1 MRVFFSTM
9 LFCWLWLGLAGCQHT
24 NQLALYQLD
33 QAELNQQLNA
43 KLSQLSQRT
52 RLAGLPVAVQVTQ
65 LQTDIGPGGQQVLQ
79 LKVQTEAQVRL
90 ALIDVPAQLQFV
102 LAAQPYFDQQRQGV
116 YLRQF
121 QLLDAQVA
129 AAGWQGKL
137 KPLSVELA
145 ALLQQSLANLPV
157 YQLDPTKLS
166 HQALLNM
173 PLQLQ
178 IKPGSLV
185 LSPAY

>member
-1 MRVFFSTM
+1 MRFFTTPI
-9 LFCWLWLGLAGCQHT
+9 LLCWLWLGLAGCQHT

-33 QAELNQQLNA
+33 QAELNQQLNT
-43 KLSQLSQRT
+43 KLSRLSQHT

-65 LQTDIGPGGQQVLQ
+65 LQTEIGPAGQEVLK
-79 LKVQTEAQVRL
+79 LRVQTEAQVKL

-102 LAAQPYFDQQRQGV
+102 LVAQPYFDQQRQGV

-137 KPLSVELA
+137 KPLSAELA

-166 HQALLNM
+166 HQALLNI
-173 PLQLQ
+173 PLQLK

>member
-1 MRVFFSTM
+1 MRFFTTPI
-9 LFCWLWLGLAGCQHT
+9 LLCWLWLGLAGCQHT

-33 QAELNQQLNA
+33 QAELNQQLNS
-43 KLSQLSQRT
+43 KLSRLSQRT

-65 LQTDIGPGGQQVLQ
+65 LQAEIGPAGQDMVKLS
-79 LKVQTEAQVRL
+79 VQTEAQVRL
-90 ALIDVPAQLQFV
+90 ALIDVPAQLQLV
-102 LAAQPYFDQQRQGV
+102 LMAQPYFDQQRQGL
-116 YLRQF
+116 YLRHF
-121 QLLDAQVA
+121 QLLDAGVA

-137 KPLSVELA
+137 KPLSAELA
-145 ALLQQSLANLPV
+145 ALLQQSLANMPL
-157 YQLDPTKLS
+157 YQLDPAKLS

-173 PLQLQ
+173 PLQLK